1 MGESASNSLPATNMR
16 RVTTRDEVLEIQRAL
31 ELLQANVEGQGQPFL
46 VREEH
51 IFTKHAWEKLRGL
64 KNCAFT
70 PQAVRAIVKLFSR
83 EGISLP

>member
-1 MGESASNSLPATNMR
+1 MR
-16 RVTTRDEVLEIQRAL
+16 RVTTRDEVLEIQSAL
-31 ELLQANVEGQGQPFL
+31 ELLQANSEGQASLFL

-51 IFTKHAWEKLRGL
+51 IFAKHAGERLMGF